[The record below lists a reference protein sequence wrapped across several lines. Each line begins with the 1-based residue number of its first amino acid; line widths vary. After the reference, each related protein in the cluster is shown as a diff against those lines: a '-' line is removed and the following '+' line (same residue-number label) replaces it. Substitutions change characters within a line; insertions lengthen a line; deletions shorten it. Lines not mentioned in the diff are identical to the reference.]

1 MAGIQ
6 KSSTAISSCRHE
18 RYTNVI
24 LNFTIW
30 ILRTTGH
37 RHLQVHTDNARTFE
51 EPKGTSYLPSIS
63 KTSLR
68 ETFPAVPAQFGPSQT
83 EVIILIHAL

>member
-51 EPKGTSYLPSIS
+51 EPKGTTC
-63 KTSLR
+63 KTSLT
-68 ETFPAVPAQFGPSQT
+68 ETFPAVPAQFGPS
-83 EVIILIHAL
+83 